1 MISYFEFFLH
11 FLSVQN
17 FAVELQIETA
27 DELNYEF
34 FREAV
39 HKAGGANY
47 GTGVRELWLFLNYSS
62 VQSLLLFFF
71 SFLPFHIF
79 VFRCLGLL

>member
-1 MISYFEFFLH
+1 MFIYLFFEM
-11 FLSVQN
+11 QN
-17 FAVELQIETA
+17 FAVELQIESP

-47 GTGVRELWLFLNYSS
+47 GTGVRA
-62 VQSLLLFFF
+62 V
-71 SFLPFHIF
+71 
-79 VFRCLGLL
+79 

>member
-1 MISYFEFFLH
+1 M
-11 FLSVQN
+11 QN

-47 GTGVRELWLFLNYSS
+47 GTGVRELWLFLFVSFESFCFSFFPPTYSS
-62 VQSLLLFFF
+62 LAVLLYYASLYF
-71 SFLPFHIF
+71 
-79 VFRCLGLL
+79 

>member
-1 MISYFEFFLH
+1 M
-11 FLSVQN
+11 QN
-17 FAVELQIETA
+17 FAVELQIESP

-47 GTGVRELWLFLNYSS
+47 GTGVRAVWIFASS
-62 VQSLLLFFF
+62 SPSSSSSSF
-71 SFLPFHIF
+71 SFAGMWFILS
-79 VFRCLGLL
+79 

>member
-1 MISYFEFFLH
+1 MIFFFL
-11 FLSVQN
+11 LKKQN
-17 FAVELQIETA
+17 FAVELQIESP

-47 GTGVRELWLFLNYSS
+47 GTGVREL
-62 VQSLLLFFF
+62 
-71 SFLPFHIF
+71 
-79 VFRCLGLL
+79 